1 MEVTPRQNGTDFT
14 VEFGVTL
21 DNDYDSFI
29 GDALQKQRLI
39 EKLAELMGD
48 SSSDAVLVHSISAG
62 SVNFSCF
69 NASLPRDSCSDEQ
82 ITPLRAALL
91 DDTERVQPAAVQ
103 ALGPEFR
110 LRSATVTPRGVCL
123 AGTTPTTEAAPTVAA
138 KGQDKETAPES
149 KGDEYLITFIIPAV
163 VIAAMLIIAGLIAC
177 VLYRARRR
185 GKMTMTDNG
194 TYVSRGIPVIF
205 SDELEDRME
214 KNAKTPVILTNERPP
229 EPPTYPSDG
238 ASPATP
244 MLDSRGEAAGSGAED
259 APYERPPPFA
269 GAGDSGRAG
278 RNKPVSANYRQPPP
292 YVPP

>member
-1 MEVTPRQNGTDFT
+1 MTPRHNATDYT

-21 DNDYDSFI
+21 DNEFASFG
-29 GDALQKQRLI
+29 GDPLQKQRLM
-39 EKLAELMGD
+39 EKLAQLLGD
-48 SSSDAVLVHSISAG
+48 ARPDAMLVHAVRPG
-62 SVNFSCF
+62 SVLFSWF
-69 NASLPRDSCSDEQ
+69 NESLPRHRCLDAE
-82 ITPLRAALL
+82 IERLRGVLL
-91 DDTERVQPAAVQ
+91 DEAERVQPAAVQ

-110 LRSATVTPRGVCL
+110 LSAARVTPRGVCL
-123 AGTTPTTEAAPTVAA
+123 ARQTPTTAAAPTVAA
-138 KGQDKETAPES
+138 GPRDEQAPQS
-149 KGDEYLITFIIPAV
+149 KGDEYLVTFIVPAV

-229 EPPTYPSDG
+229 EPPTYPAEA

-244 MLDSRGEAAGSGAED
+244 MLG
-259 APYERPPPFA
+259 RPR
-269 GAGDSGRAG
+269 RAG
-278 RNKPVSANYRQPPP
+278 RRRPRGRSV
-292 YVPP
+292 